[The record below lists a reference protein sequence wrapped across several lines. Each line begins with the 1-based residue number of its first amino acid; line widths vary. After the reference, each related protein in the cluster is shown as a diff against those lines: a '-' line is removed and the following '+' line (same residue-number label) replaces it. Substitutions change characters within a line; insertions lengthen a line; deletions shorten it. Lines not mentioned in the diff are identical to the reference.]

1 MSALRPPLPFAG
13 RNLTLAGLLVTVD
26 ALCARLDRWVRPR

>member
-1 MSALRPPLPFAG
+1 MRALRLPLPFAG

-26 ALCARLDRWVRPR
+26 ALCTRLDRWVRSR